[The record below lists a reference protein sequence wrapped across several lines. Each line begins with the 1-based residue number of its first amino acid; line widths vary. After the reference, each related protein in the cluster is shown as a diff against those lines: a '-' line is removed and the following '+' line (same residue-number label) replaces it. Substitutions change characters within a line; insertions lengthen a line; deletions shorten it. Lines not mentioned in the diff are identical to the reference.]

1 MVGKL
6 HANGQEEGGSH
17 LGFHSQLEGP
27 TFEGQHE
34 STMTTTS
41 FREDQDAK
49 LQEGEDIG
57 TEGPPVTILSHCT
70 GILPWD

>member
-1 MVGKL
+1 MALTWV
-6 HANGQEEGGSH
+6 
-17 LGFHSQLEGP
+17 HSQLEGP
-27 TFEGQHE
+27 KFEGQHE
-34 STMTTTS
+34 ATMTTTS

-70 GILPWD
+70 GILPRD